1 MRAKLGIG
9 PNGEV
14 MLPQRDAEALGLVP
28 GDEVEIHTARGSFA
42 LVANADRAGQAYFA
56 GSLSALS
63 VPEALYYVSTSLKS
77 GVMLLAFGSEKQRKT
92 ATHRAEELRRKSIYF
107 RDGQVVFASSSD
119 SCDRLGT
126 VLERNELLQR
136 EELERCGRLVAS
148 GRPLGQVLVDEGLV
162 SAGQLY
168 DGMTLQVREIV
179 LAACLETEG
188 EFTFLEGPFE
198 EKNAV
203 RLQERTRD
211 LLLQAMRRIDEIEHM
226 TAEVVPD
233 RDAVLQPTGAAAV
246 GLALAEARL
255 LEAVDGSRT
264 VRQAIDQSQ
273 LGLYQGMRA
282 VAGLVRRGLL
292 EPAATRATA
301 AATAEEEVFSVTAPA
316 TEAPAP
322 RASGPFETYRRIFK
336 RIFQELTV
344 AHADAQGRINSYFDR
359 LSEKQRPLF
368 EGVRMGEDGE
378 IDVAQVLL
386 NVSTGGVYQGAA
398 ARARALEALEAFLAF
413 ALFEVKNR
421 LPRPEA
427 EALLREVGRMQ
438 VGKA

>member
-9 PNGEV
+9 PDGEV
-14 MLPQRDAEALGLVP
+14 VLPQGDAEALGLVA
-28 GDEVEIHTARGSFA
+28 GDEVEIQTARGAFA
-42 LVANADRAGQAYFA
+42 LVAGADRVGQAYFA

-63 VPEALYYVSTSLKS
+63 APEALHYVFTSLKT
-77 GVMLLAFGSEKQRKT
+77 GVMLFAFGTEGRRKT
-92 ATHRAEELRRKSIYF
+92 AAARADELRRKSVYF

-119 SCDRLGT
+119 PCDRLGS
-126 VLERNELLQR
+126 VLHRHEMLKRGD
-136 EELERCGRLVAS
+136 LERCGRLVAS
-148 GRPLGQVLVDEGLV
+148 GRPLGQVLVDEGLLT
-162 SAGQLY
+162 AGQLY

-179 LAACLETEG
+179 LAACLECEG

-211 LLLQAMRRIDEIEHM
+211 LLLEGMRRIDEIERLA
-226 TAEVVPD
+226 AEVVPD
-233 RDAVLQPTGAAAV
+233 RDALLEPTGAAAV
-246 GLALAEARL
+246 ELSVVESIL
-255 LEAVDGSRT
+255 LEAVDGSRS
-264 VRQAIDQSQ
+264 VRQAIEESR
-273 LGLYQGMRA
+273 LGLYHGMRA
-282 VAGLVRRGLL
+282 VVWLVGRGLV
-292 EPAATRATA
+292 EPFAPRA
-301 AATAEEEVFSVTAPA
+301 AAAEEEVFSVTAEAP
-316 TEAPAP
+316 EAPAP

-336 RIFQELTV
+336 RIFLELS
-344 AHADAQGRINSYFDR
+344 AANADAQGRINSYFDR

-398 ARARALEALEAFLAF
+398 ARARALEALEAYLAF

-421 LPRPEA
+421 LPKPEA